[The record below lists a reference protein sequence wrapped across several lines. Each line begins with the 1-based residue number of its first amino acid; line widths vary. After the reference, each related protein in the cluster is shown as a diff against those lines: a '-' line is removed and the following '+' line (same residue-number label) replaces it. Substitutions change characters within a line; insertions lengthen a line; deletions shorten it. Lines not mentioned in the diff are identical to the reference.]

1 MKFHLAAFFLL
12 FTLLSLTNTGA
23 GAEHSYVGSKKC
35 KVCHLA
41 QHRSW
46 EQTKMAN
53 GFTLLK
59 AGERAE
65 AKKKAGLDPN
75 KDYTHDATCLP
86 CHVTGY
92 GKAGGFKSID
102 ETPDMAG
109 VGCEMCHGAGG
120 DYMKTGFMTLQNKE
134 YKRAELVAAGLNIPK
149 AETCTSVCHNNKSPF
164 VGKDY
169 VFDWQKRKDQGTHAH
184 PPLKYSHE

>member
-1 MKFHLAAFFLL
+1 MKFHLAAFLLL
-12 FTLLSLTNTGA
+12 FALLGLTNTGA
-23 GAEHSYVGSKKC
+23 SAEHSYVGSKKC

-41 QHRSW
+41 QHKSW
-46 EQTKMAN
+46 EQTKMASA
-53 GFTLLK
+53 FTILK

-65 AKKKAGLDPN
+65 AKKKPGLDPN

-92 GKAGGFKSID
+92 GKPGGFKSVE
-102 ETPDMAG
+102 ETPDLAG
-109 VGCEMCHGAGG
+109 VGCEMCHGAGA
-120 DYMKTGFMTLQNKE
+120 DYMKPGFMTLQNKE
-134 YKRAELVAAGLNIPK
+134 YKRAQLLTAGLIIPK
-149 AETCTSVCHNNKSPF
+149 AETCTSLCHNNKSPF

-184 PPLKYSHE
+184 TPLKFSHE

>member
-1 MKFHLAAFFLL
+1 MKIRLAAWILLLTFLGL
-12 FTLLSLTNTGA
+12 TTTLSS
-23 GAEHSYVGSKKC
+23 AEHSYVGSKKC
-35 KVCHLA
+35 KVCHLP
-41 QHRSW
+41 QHKSW

-53 GFTLLK
+53 AFAILK

-75 KDYTHDATCLP
+75 KDYTHDATCLA

-92 GKAGGFKSID
+92 GKPGGFKSIE

-120 DYMKTGFMTLQNKE
+120 DYIKAGFMTLQNKE
-134 YKRAELVAAGLNIPK
+134 YKRADLVAAGLNIPK
-149 AETCTSVCHNNKSPF
+149 AETCTSQCHNNKSPF

-184 PPLKYSHE
+184 SPLKYSHE